1 MGSSSLLRASF
12 ETKTKRKFY
21 RTEEKQI
28 YKELTQNLQ
37 KIHFSDLK
45 RYDRNDKIEF
55 FEDFLFIQENNK

>member
-37 KIHFSDLK
+37 KVHFSDLK